1 MSADMGN
8 WLAQVLATDAPLLPT
23 LEAMQLWRS
32 LGWSLV
38 LAWLGASAV
47 GRWWP
52 GRAFGWQR
60 PWAAALL
67 LALWV
72 WAPGG
77 YSPAY
82 WLALVFQAPSGV
94 TALLCLGLLVQR
106 RVGTRPAVVG
116 VNRADLALAGLALL
130 LGWALL
136 LDSFALLPVQLYAWG
151 FSPLAAGLVAGLALL
166 PWVLAGHRGGG
177 AVNWRLA
184 VVPLALLGLVV
195 WRLPSGN
202 AWDAVLDPC
211 LWLVLHGVVLTR
223 YRRPLDGY

>member
-23 LEAMQLWRS
+23 LDAIQLWRS
-32 LGWSLV
+32 LGWSVV
-38 LAWLGASAV
+38 LAWLGVSAV

-52 GRAFGWQR
+52 GKATGWQR
-60 PWAAALL
+60 PWTTALL

-82 WLALVFQAPSGV
+82 WLGLVFQAPSGV
-94 TALLCLGLLVQR
+94 AVLLCAGLLVER
-106 RVGTRPAVVG
+106 RVGTRPSEAPVD
-116 VNRADLALAGLALL
+116 RAHLALAILAVL

-136 LDSFALLPVQLYAWG
+136 LDTFALLPVQLYAWG
-151 FSPLAAGLVAGLALL
+151 FSPLAAGLVAVAALL
-166 PWVLAGHRGGG
+166 PWVLAQRPLR
-177 AVNWRLA
+177 ATDWRMG
-184 VVPLALLGLVV
+184 VVPLAVLMLVV

-211 LWLVLHGVVLTR
+211 LWLVLHGVVLAR
-223 YRRPLDGY
+223 FRS

>member
-1 MSADMGN
+1 MSADMGS
-8 WLAQVLATDAPLLPT
+8 WLAQVLATDTPLLPT
-23 LEAMQLWRS
+23 LDAMQLWRS
-32 LGWSLV
+32 LGWSVV

-52 GRAFGWQR
+52 GKASGWQR
-60 PWAAALL
+60 PWTAALL

-82 WLALVFQAPSGV
+82 WLGLVFQAPSGV
-94 TALLCLGLLVQR
+94 TVLLCAGLLVER
-106 RVGTRPAVVG
+106 RGGTRPSVAPVD
-116 VNRADLALAGLALL
+116 RAGLVLAILAVL

-136 LDSFALLPVQLYAWG
+136 LDTFALLPVQLYAWG
-151 FSPLAAGLVAGLALL
+151 FSPLAAGLVAVAALL
-166 PWVLAGHRGGG
+166 PWVLAQRPLR
-177 AVNWRLA
+177 ATDWRMG
-184 VVPLALLGLVV
+184 VVPLAVLMLVV

-211 LWLVLHGVVLTR
+211 LWLVLHGVLLVR
-223 YRRPLDGY
+223 YRS

>member
-8 WLAQVLATDAPLLPT
+8 WLAQVLATDTPLLPT
-23 LEAMQLWRS
+23 LDAMQLWRS
-32 LGWSLV
+32 LGWSVV

-52 GRAFGWQR
+52 AKASGWQR
-60 PWAAALL
+60 PWTAALL
-67 LALWV
+67 PALWV

-82 WLALVFQAPSGV
+82 WLGLVFQAPSGV
-94 TALLCLGLLVQR
+94 TVLLCAGLLVER
-106 RVGTRPAVVG
+106 RVGTRPSVAPVD
-116 VNRADLALAGLALL
+116 RAGLVLAILAVL

-136 LDSFALLPVQLYAWG
+136 LDTFALLPVQLYAWG
-151 FSPLAAGLVAGLALL
+151 FSPLAAGLVAVAALL
-166 PWVLAGHRGGG
+166 PWVLAQRPLRGTD
-177 AVNWRLA
+177 WRMG
-184 VVPLALLGLVV
+184 VVPLAVLILVV

-211 LWLVLHGVVLTR
+211 LWLVLHGVLLVR
-223 YRRPLDGY
+223 FRS